1 MREKNDIALNISLIG
16 YSIYLVMFL
25 DSLMREPKIGIYS
38 LYSYLFIGL
47 LMACIV
53 LNSLASRKRII
64 IYRSS
69 GESIIIKLLLFYSF
83 FTILTLFS
91 PMKEYTVDEYLGF
104 LKFFVIIFFM
114 VYVQGNYGGV
124 RRFLK
129 VSYYTISLFII
140 YLYAT
145 NDVSLNI
152 ANSISTAFFG
162 GNRIRAAYGF
172 YNVNGMGN
180 LVAMTLIIGIL
191 LLDNMKEEEAR
202 FKGIRKAI
210 ISALEIFEFAILMS
224 TGSRNAIVT
233 IMAFLLSFIFM
244 HITDIKNMARTSKRV
259 LQILILI
266 IGATI
271 VIWGYMD
278 SIYSLL
284 EASYR
289 LNGFT
294 INLPLLTENNR
305 VLFGLGVFS
314 PGLFGLH
321 QVSYG
326 MSFTL
331 DNYYLYILLETGV
344 IGLLFISYLLLSIWK
359 GISQF
364 DKKNKWMLSAFIA
377 WLVSGLAETSVI
389 YPKFPSSMVFLI
401 LFLVYIKEEKAKI
414 SQLKSDE
421 D

>member
-1 MREKNDIALNISLIG
+1 MKGKSNIALNISLFS

-25 DSLMREPKIGIYS
+25 DSLLREPKIGIYS
-38 LYSYLFIGL
+38 LYSYIFIGL

-53 LNSLASRKRII
+53 LNSLASRKKIV
-64 IYRSS
+64 IYKGFS
-69 GESIIIKLLLFYSF
+69 ESLVVRLLLFYSF
-83 FTILTLFS
+83 FTVLTLFS
-91 PMKEYTVDEYLGF
+91 PMKEYAVDEYLGF
-104 LKFFVIIFFM
+104 LKFFVIIYLM
-114 VYVQGNYGGV
+114 VYTQRNFGGV
-124 RRFLK
+124 RQFLK
-129 VSYYTISLFII
+129 ISYYTTSLFVI
-140 YLYAT
+140 YLYAI

-152 ANSISTAFFG
+152 ANNISNAFFG
-162 GNRIRAAYGF
+162 ENRIRAAYGF

-180 LVAMTLIIGIL
+180 LVAMSLIIGVL
-191 LLDNMKEEEAR
+191 LLDGINQEELR
-202 FKGIRKAI
+202 FKSIRRVVI
-210 ISALEIFEFAILMS
+210 FVLEVFEFAVLVS

-244 HITDIKNMARTSKRV
+244 HITDIKNMSGSSKRI
-259 LQILILI
+259 LQILII
-266 IGATI
+266 IVGASI

-294 INLPLLTENNR
+294 INLPLLTKNNR
-305 VLFGLGVFS
+305 LFFGLGVFS

-321 QVSYG
+321 QVRYG
-326 MSFTL
+326 PSFTL
-331 DNYYLYILLETGV
+331 DNYYLYILMETGV
-344 IGLLFISYLLLSIWK
+344 VGLLIISYLLLSIWK

-364 DKKNKWMLSAFIA
+364 DGKNKWILSAFIA

-401 LFLVYIKEEKAKI
+401 LFLVYAKEKRYE
-414 SQLKSDE
+414 
-421 D
+421 

>member
-1 MREKNDIALNISLIG
+1 MKGKSNIALNISLFS

-25 DSLMREPKIGIYS
+25 DSLLREPKIGIYS
-38 LYSYLFIGL
+38 LYSYIFIGL

-53 LNSLASRKRII
+53 LNSLASRKKIV
-64 IYRSS
+64 IYKGSS
-69 GESIIIKLLLFYSF
+69 ESLVVRLLLFYSF
-83 FTILTLFS
+83 FTVLTLFS
-91 PMKEYTVDEYLGF
+91 PMKEYAVDEYLGF
-104 LKFFVIIFFM
+104 LKFFVIIYLM
-114 VYVQGNYGGV
+114 VYTQRNFGGV
-124 RRFLK
+124 RQFLK
-129 VSYYTISLFII
+129 ISYYTTSLFVI
-140 YLYAT
+140 YLYAI

-152 ANSISTAFFG
+152 ANNISNAFFG

-180 LVAMTLIIGIL
+180 LVAMSLIMGVL
-191 LLDNMKEEEAR
+191 LLDGINEEELR
-202 FKGIRKAI
+202 FKSIRRVVI
-210 ISALEIFEFAILMS
+210 FVLEVFEFAVLVS

-233 IMAFLLSFIFM
+233 IMAFLLSFVFM
-244 HITDIKNMARTSKRV
+244 HITDIKNMSGSSKRI
-259 LQILILI
+259 LQILII
-266 IGATI
+266 IVGASI

-284 EASYR
+284 ETSYR

-294 INLPLLTENNR
+294 INLPLLTKNNR
-305 VLFGLGVFS
+305 LFFGLGVFS

-321 QVSYG
+321 QVRYG
-326 MSFTL
+326 PSFTL

-344 IGLLFISYLLLSIWK
+344 VGLLIISYLLLSIWK

-364 DKKNKWMLSAFIA
+364 DEKNKWILSAFIA

-401 LFLVYIKEEKAKI
+401 LFLVYAKE
-414 SQLKSDE
+414 KSYE
-421 D
+421 